1 MRRFVNYI
9 KRINEVAYK
18 NRKSTL
24 IMIID
29 IGIWYIFYGATL
41 TDYFNY
47 EFYKKSIKERR
58 KYAVVRTQNK
68 FYEKVSPSKYKEYFT
83 VKPNFLKNFKDYIG
97 RDYYTY
103 DMGIDKLKEFLSKN
117 KEFMVKPIDGLGG
130 AGVCKVSSKSIKNI
144 EEYREKLGNER
155 LFLEELIK
163 QNKKMNTLCAS
174 SVNTIRMMTFV
185 NNGRS
190 ELLYAVLRVGNGSCE
205 VDNFHKGGMG
215 VSIDTKRGILK
226 GLAIDKDLNEY
237 KRHPQTKIMFDKFE
251 IPYFKEAKELVL
263 KCALVNQNIQV
274 VGWDVAI
281 TDKGPVLVEGNRRPG
296 FDIVQVVSRKGR
308 MDIIYHTLNNLNK
321 R

>member
-1 MRRFVNYI
+1 MKIFINYI

-18 NRKSTL
+18 NSKSTL

-29 IGIWYIFYGATL
+29 IGIWYVFYGATL

-47 EFYKKSIKERR
+47 EFYNKSIKERR

-68 FYEKVSPSKYKEYFT
+68 FYEKVSPSKYKEFFT

-117 KEFMVKPIDGLGG
+117 KDFMVKPIDGLGG
-130 AGVCKVSSKSIKNI
+130 AGVCKVSSKSIKNV

-163 QNKKMNTLCAS
+163 QNKKMNSLCAS

-237 KRHPQTKIMFDKFE
+237 KRHPQTKILFDKFE
-251 IPYFKEAKELVL
+251 IPYFKEAKDLVL

>member
-1 MRRFVNYI
+1 MKRIIDYI
-9 KRINEVAYK
+9 KRIHEVAYK
-18 NRKSTL
+18 NGKSTL
-24 IMIID
+24 IMTID

-47 EFYKKSIKERR
+47 EFYNKSFKERK

-144 EEYREKLGNER
+144 EEYRNKLENER

-185 NNGRS
+185 NNGKS

-215 VSIDTKRGILK
+215 VSIDTRTGKLK
-226 GLAIDKDLNEY
+226 GNAIDKDLNEF
-237 KRHPQTKIMFDKFE
+237 KMHPVTRTYFNKFE
-251 IPYFKEAKELVL
+251 LPFWKETKKLVL
-263 KCALVNQNIQV
+263 DAALVNQNIKV

-281 TDKGPVLVEGNRRPG
+281 TKNGPILVEGNRRPG
-296 FDIVQVVSRKGR
+296 FDLVQVLSKKGR
-308 MDIIYHTLNNLNK
+308 KDIIYHVMNNLK
-321 R
+321 

>member
-1 MRRFVNYI
+1 MKRIIDYI
-9 KRINEVAYK
+9 KRLHEVAYK
-18 NRKSTL
+18 NGKSTL
-24 IMIID
+24 IMTID

-47 EFYKKSIKERR
+47 EFYNKSFKERK

-144 EEYREKLGNER
+144 EEYRNKLENER

-185 NNGRS
+185 NNGKS

-226 GLAIDKDLNEY
+226 GSAIDKDLNEY
-237 KRHPQTKIMFDKFE
+237 KRHPQTKIMFYKFE
-251 IPYFKEAKELVL
+251 IPYFKEAKDLVL

-296 FDIVQVVSRKGR
+296 FDIVQVVSRRGR
-308 MDIIYHTLNNLNK
+308 MDIMYHVLNNLNK